1 MTREFDVALSFAGE
15 DRAYVEMVAEQ
26 LIARGITVFYDRYE
40 EADLWGKDLFEHLS
54 DVYRH
59 KAKYTLMFVSKHYA
73 KKLWANHERRAA
85 QARAFSEGGDYILPA
100 RFDDT
105 EIPGLLPTTGYLD
118 LRQRSPA
125 EVAVRIAEKL
135 GLDPLATKASAV
147 PAPNSPAESGTARFD
162 FRKFDGRFR
171 LGSGAHEFQTHWSN
185 ASNRSIHSYNRGNIR
200 AIGLAATGTPVR
212 SIDVDQVDFTSSN
225 VTPSVGAIVV
235 LQNTKGFYA
244 AVRIDGIQARSH
256 SDAAVDEL
264 AITYWI
270 LVDGSADF
278 SKVTET
284 GAAL

>member
-118 LRQRSPA
+118 LRHRSPA

-135 GLDPLATKASAV
+135 
-147 PAPNSPAESGTARFD
+147 
-162 FRKFDGRFR
+162 
-171 LGSGAHEFQTHWSN
+171 
-185 ASNRSIHSYNRGNIR
+185 
-200 AIGLAATGTPVR
+200 
-212 SIDVDQVDFTSSN
+212 
-225 VTPSVGAIVV
+225 
-235 LQNTKGFYA
+235 
-244 AVRIDGIQARSH
+244 
-256 SDAAVDEL
+256 
-264 AITYWI
+264 
-270 LVDGSADF
+270 
-278 SKVTET
+278 
-284 GAAL
+284 